1 MEEEVHRRTPAEYDY
16 HCSLLQGPLAS
27 ADSTTY
33 GINYCS
39 ALNRV
44 EGFHAVG
51 GQIPQDIMHVLF
63 EGVLHLEVKLMLKHF
78 IVDMGYFTL
87 ETLRVSHQNHSHQCI
102 LLEKEK
108 ESCHFQV
115 TIVYKRCWCTVS
127 LFIEQSL
134 AAQMWTFVILLPLLV
149 GDLVHL
155 EQPHWECFLLLLQ
168 IVKQCT
174 AKVVSASS
182 SGFIK
187 SLVYLHHSSF
197 KACYPGVALTPK
209 MHYMVH
215 FSSQLL
221 E

>member
-51 GQIPQDIMHVLF
+51 AQIPQDIMHVLF

-87 ETLRVSHQNHSHQCI
+87 ETLNSRMESFAYSR
-102 LLEKEK
+102 K
-108 ESCHFQV
+108 ESTSKPPKSFSSVHI
-115 TIVYKRCWCTVS
+115 TGKGK
-127 LFIEQSL
+127 
-134 AAQMWTFVILLPLLV
+134 LPL
-149 GDLVHL
+149 
-155 EQPHWECFLLLLQ
+155 
-168 IVKQCT
+168 
-174 AKVVSASS
+174 
-182 SGFIK
+182 SGNYSI
-187 SLVYLHHSSF
+187 
-197 KACYPGVALTPK
+197 
-209 MHYMVH
+209 
-215 FSSQLL
+215 
-221 E
+221 